1 MHYAEIGSRI
11 NTAVVPTLAVGYHGY
26 IQYQEKNYFRKFD
39 GIHYR
44 ALSTLSVEWFI
55 KFPAFAMT
63 GKLNNSTFVLV

>member
-1 MHYAEIGSRI
+1 MHYAESGSRI
-11 NTAVVPTLAVGYHGY
+11 NTAVV
-26 IQYQEKNYFRKFD
+26 QYQEKNYFRKFD

-63 GKLNNSTFVLV
+63 GKLNNSTLVLV

>member
-1 MHYAEIGSRI
+1 MESDSGI

-44 ALSTLSVEWFI
+44 ALSTVSVEWFI

-63 GKLNNSTFVLV
+63 GKLNSTLVLV